1 MQPLPN
7 AKATPN
13 SGNAQQLPRGPCRLS
28 RTLPSSLR
36 IDEPN
41 SENKPY
47 LAPSRCRRQRPSH
60 HIALRVARSPGKR
73 TCPLLSMED
82 RSRPAKFSPRPK
94 PASQPS
100 PPPPC
105 PAARRSLLGLSLAH
119 RPRSPKLEAAS
130 QPLASPPYCNNSHRS
145 PRRAPCLKPATQQRA
160 PAGLSSRADLRA
172 VEPAV
177 ARERFS
183 CVVARDDTPTAT
195 ALQRPP
201 KARRL
206 R

>member
-47 LAPSRCRRQRPSH
+47 LAPSRCRRQRRSH

-82 RSRPAKFSPRPK
+82 RSRPAKFSPRPET
-94 PASQPS
+94 SQPAQL
-100 PPPPC
+100 PPTMPRRPPL
-105 PAARRSLLGLSLAH
+105 AARPFS
-119 RPRSPKLEAAS
+119 RSPTAKPEAAS

-177 ARERFS
+177 ARERYL